1 MSRLVPTLAMLVPVV
16 AARAQDPLDLG
27 ALAAR
32 STAGAVAIDGR
43 SYPYRLLEPPS
54 ELRSVPRP
62 LVVFLHGAGE
72 RGDDNVQQLRWLPER
87 FADEARMARWPCFVL
102 AVQCPRDEKWVDA
115 PWHERQ
121 AAAMAAMPTRAL
133 QAVQRALDEVLQRP
147 GIDPACVHAT
157 GLSMGGFGAI
167 ELVARAPERFASLLA
182 VCGGGDPQQLPRM
195 VGLPIALWH
204 GADDAVVPAAR
215 SRDLAAAMRT
225 LGAPVVHRE
234 LPGVGHDAWRQ
245 AYADDGALPWL
256 FAQDQR
262 QQRRGAFVAP
272 AVVPALDGVQ
282 TSAGWFQLE
291 PGSRCFASEPLA
303 AAARLFVDGLEAP
316 AVLRPGLA
324 PSGDPKAGD
333 VVFELVP
340 ALATPFAVTVADR
353 VRIEVRDAASAV
365 RAAAVAAQWLR
376 SAPGHRS
383 PCGRVAPP
391 QLPPGGR
398 VTFDASSA
406 PWSLGDALSAVRQAW
421 WFGADELGFGASPP
435 TAVPAGLSASDWT
448 SVQALAAQAGIALV
462 PADAPSPAG
471 SFEVVGDDVGAV
483 LARGNDG
490 ARRFH
495 LRLPAVPAAAALVR
509 LAWLLPATAERAA
522 RRDPLHVGG
531 FWSRLGSL
539 RR

>member
-1 MSRLVPTLAMLVPVV
+1 MLVPI
-16 AARAQDPLDLG
+16 AAAWAQDPVD
-27 ALAAR
+27 LAAFAAR
-32 STAGAVAIDGR
+32 TTAGSVAVDGH
-43 SYPYRLLEPPS
+43 SYPYRLLEPPT
-54 ELRSVPRP
+54 ELLDVPRP
-62 LVVFLHGAGE
+62 LLVFLHGAGE

-102 AVQCPRDEKWVDA
+102 AVQCPRDETWSDV

-121 AAAMAAMPTRAL
+121 SSAMAAAPTRAL
-133 QAVQRALDEVLQRP
+133 QAVMRAVDLVLQQP
-147 GIDPACVHAT
+147 GIDPGCVHAT

-167 ELVARAPERFASLLA
+167 ELAARRPERFASLLA
-182 VCGGGDPQQLPRM
+182 VCGGGDPQQLPQM

-204 GADDAVVPAAR
+204 GADDAVVPAVR

-262 QQRRGAFVAP
+262 QQRRGAFALP
-272 AVVPALDGVQ
+272 AVVPGLDGVQ
-282 TSAGWFQLE
+282 TSGGWFQLQ
-291 PGSRCFASEPLA
+291 PGSRCFAGEPLA
-303 AAARLFVDGLEAP
+303 AAARLFVDGLDAP
-316 AVLRPGLA
+316 ALLRPGLV
-324 PSGDPKAGD
+324 PSGDTKAGD
-333 VVFELVP
+333 VAFVLVP
-340 ALATPFAVTVADR
+340 ALPTPFVVSITDR
-353 VRIEVRDAASAV
+353 VQIEVRDAAAAV

-376 SAPGHRS
+376 TAPGQRA

-398 VTFDASSA
+398 VTFDAASA
-406 PWSLGDALSAVRQAW
+406 PWRLGDALQAVRQAW
-421 WFGADELGFGASPP
+421 WFGADELAFGALAPGGSSGGLTGGMPS
-435 TAVPAGLSASDWT
+435 GLSATDWA
-448 SVQALAAQAGIALV
+448 SVQDLAAQAGIALV
-462 PADAPSPAG
+462 PAAAPVPAG
-471 SFEVVGDDVGAV
+471 ALEVTGEDVGAV
-483 LARGNDG
+483 LARSNAG

-495 LRLPAVPAAAALVR
+495 LRLPAVPAASALVR

>member
-1 MSRLVPTLAMLVPVV
+1 MLVPL
-16 AARAQDPLDLG
+16 AAATAQRSVDLA

-32 STAGAVAIDGR
+32 CTAGAIEVDGR
-43 SYPYRLLEPPS
+43 SYPFRLLEPPT
-54 ELRSVPRP
+54 ELRDVPRP

-102 AVQCPRDEKWVDA
+102 AVQCPRDEKWSDA

-121 AAAMAAMPTRAL
+121 SSAMAAAPTRAL
-133 QAVQRALDEVLQRP
+133 QAVQGAVELVLQQP

-167 ELVARAPERFASLLA
+167 ELAARRPERFASLLA
-182 VCGGGDPQQLPRM
+182 VCGGGDPQQLPQV

-204 GADDAVVPAAR
+204 GADDAVVPAVR

-225 LGAPVVHRE
+225 LGAPVIHRE

-262 QQRRGAFVAP
+262 QQRRGAFALP
-272 AVVPALDGVQ
+272 AVVPGLDGVQ
-282 TSAGWFQLE
+282 TGGGWFQLQ
-291 PGSRCFASEPLA
+291 PGSRCFAGESLA
-303 AAARLFVDGLEAP
+303 GAARLLLDGLDAP

-324 PSGDPKAGD
+324 PSGEANAGD
-333 VVFELVP
+333 IAFVLVP
-340 ALATPFAVTVADR
+340 TLTTPFVVTVGDR
-353 VRIEVRDAASAV
+353 VRIEVRDAAAAV

-376 SAPGHRS
+376 TAPGQRA
-383 PCGRVAPP
+383 PCGRMAPP
-391 QLPPGGR
+391 SLPPGGR
-398 VTFDASSA
+398 VTFDASSS
-406 PWSLGDALSAVRQAW
+406 PWRLGEALQAVRQAW
-421 WFGADELGFGASPP
+421 WFGADELAFGALPP
-435 TAVPAGLSASDWT
+435 GGLSTTDWA
-448 SVQALAAQAGIALV
+448 SVQDLAAQAGIALV
-462 PADAPSPAG
+462 PVAAPLPAG
-471 SFEVVGDDVGAV
+471 AFEVTGEDVAAV
-483 LARGNDG
+483 LARSNDG

-495 LRLPAVPAAAALVR
+495 LRLPAVPAASALVR